1 MTIMRVES
9 LTYGVEDMAI
19 GTRYYDDWGLPKVD
33 HGTHGADYLLPS
45 GQTVKLRNAAD
56 PSLSPPTE
64 TGSTVRDIVW
74 GVDSA
79 ASLDALGSELS
90 RDQKVAHDSEGGLH
104 AKDPW
109 GMPLTFAVA
118 FVLSETV
125 EAWSIAASR
134 SVPRAAAR
142 MLAARN
148 ASAPDSAQ
156 STLRSGRV

>member
-64 TGSTVRDIVW
+64 RR
-74 GVDSA
+74 
-79 ASLDALGSELS
+79 LPS
-90 RDQKVAHDSEGGLH
+90 RDFFFLCRE
-104 AKDPW
+104 
-109 GMPLTFAVA
+109 LT
-118 FVLSETV
+118 SPTIC
-125 EAWSIAASR
+125 SSCR
-134 SVPRAAAR
+134 P
-142 MLAARN
+142 
-148 ASAPDSAQ
+148 
-156 STLRSGRV
+156 